1 LLSGNLVVFAIAGL
15 IALSIGSL
23 IYFTLFSQISNGVA
37 QERRVKQINSRG
49 ASTNPRTPAGNT
61 KGRGKRKSVQD
72 TLKELD
78 DQQKA
83 KAKSSGS
90 PPLSIKLQRA
100 GLAWSKPVFFMFSA
114 VMGVVFG
121 LGGLAMGA
129 SPIIAGCLMFAGLLG
144 FPQWFISY
152 MSKRRQKAF
161 LEELPNAVDVIVRGV
176 KSGLP
181 INDCMNIIA
190 RESRDPV
197 KSEFGRIMEA
207 QQLGVPLFE
216 AVGRLYERMPLA
228 EANFFSIVISIQQQ
242 SGGSLSEALGNL
254 SKVLRDRKKMRGKIV
269 AMSQEA
275 KASAG
280 IIGSLPIIVMVLVYL
295 SSPGYISLLFT
306 TDAGNLILGVSAFWM
321 FIGCMVMRKMINF
334 DF

>member
-1 LLSGNLVVFAIAGL
+1 MLSGNLVVFAIAGL

-23 IYFTLFSQISNGVA
+23 IYFTMFSQISNDVA
-37 QERRVKQINSRG
+37 QDKRVKQINSRNVS
-49 ASTNPRTPAGNT
+49 ATPRIPVA
-61 KGRGKRKSVQD
+61 KGKGKRKSVQD
-72 TLKELD
+72 TLNELD

-83 KAKSSGS
+83 RAKSGKS
-90 PPLSIKLQRA
+90 PPLSIKFQRA
-100 GLAWSKPVFFMFSA
+100 GLAWSKPIFFMFSF
-114 VMGVVFG
+114 VMGIVFG
-121 LGGLAMGA
+121 VGGLAAGA
-129 SPIIAGCLMFAGLLG
+129 SPVIAGCLFFAGLLG
-144 FPQWFISY
+144 FPQWFLSFR
-152 MSKRRQKAF
+152 SKRRQKAF

-190 RESRDPV
+190 NESRDPV
-197 KSEFGRIMEA
+197 KSEFARIME
-207 QQLGVPLFE
+207 QQKLGVPLFE
-216 AVGRLYERMPLA
+216 AVGRLFERMPLA
-228 EANFFSIVISIQQQ
+228 EANFFAIVISIQQQ

-295 SSPGYISLLFT
+295 SSPGYIALLFT
-306 TDAGNLILGVSAFWM
+306 TETGNLILGVSAFWM

-334 DF
+334 NF

>member
-1 LLSGNLVVFAIAGL
+1 MILTDNIVVISIAGL

-23 IYFTLFSQISNGVA
+23 IYFTMFAQINNNVA
-37 QERRVKQINSRG
+37 QDRRVKQINGRNNN
-49 ASTNPRTPAGNT
+49 STQRSAVAGTN
-61 KGRGKRKSVQD
+61 RKKKTAKD
-72 TLKELD
+72 TLRELD
-78 DQQKA
+78 DKQRA
-83 KAKSSGS
+83 KAKSSKS
-90 PPLSIKLQRA
+90 PPLSVRLQQA
-100 GLAWSKPVFFMFSA
+100 GLKWSKTTFYLFSGA
-114 VMGVVFG
+114 MCLTFG
-121 LGGLAMGA
+121 LAAFAMGA
-129 SPIIAGCLMFAGLLG
+129 SPLISGCFAFAGLLG
-144 FPQWFISY
+144 FPHWFVNY
-152 MSKRRQKAF
+152 MGRRRQKAF

-181 INDCMNIIA
+181 INDCMNMIA
-190 RESRDPV
+190 RESKEPV
-197 KSEFGRIMEA
+197 RTEFAKIMET

-280 IIGSLPIIVMVLVYL
+280 IIGSLPLIVMGLVYL
-295 SSPGYISLLFT
+295 SSPAYILLLFT

-321 FIGCMVMRKMINF
+321 FLGCMVMKKMINF